1 MDKIAVFKKGKDIFI
16 FNIKNFAEYL
26 ANIFKKIR
34 DKILISF
41 TKRFERNF
49 V

>member
-1 MDKIAVFKKGKDIFI
+1 MDKIAVFKQSKDIFI
-16 FNIKNFAEYL
+16 FNIKNFVEYL

-41 TKRFERNF
+41 IKIFERNF